1 MPTISAL
8 SIVVEIQKGVTDM
21 ESLTKSV
28 LINAPVEKVFN
39 HVADP
44 TSHPKFW
51 SAISDITN
59 VQTLPNG
66 GRSFN
71 WKYKMG
77 GMRFDGASEW
87 KEYIPNQRIVSVST
101 KGIDS
106 TIRWLF
112 QPEAGGTRMTFEV
125 EYRIPVPLIGKVAE
139 NMLIKQN
146 EGVAKELLA
155 NLKAQMEA

>member
-1 MPTISAL
+1 
-8 SIVVEIQKGVTDM
+8 M

-28 LINAPVEKVFN
+28 LINAPVEKVFDY
-39 HVADP
+39 VADP
-44 TSHPKFW
+44 TTHPKFW
-51 SAISDITN
+51 TAISDITN
-59 VQTLPNG
+59 VQNLPNG
-66 GRSFN
+66 GHSFN

-87 KEYIPNQRIVSVST
+87 IEYVPNQRIVSVST

-106 TIRWLF
+106 TLRWLF

-125 EYRIPVPLIGKVAE
+125 GYHIPVPLLGKFAE

-146 EGVAKELLA
+146 EGVVDELLV
-155 NLKAQMEA
+155 NLKSQMEA